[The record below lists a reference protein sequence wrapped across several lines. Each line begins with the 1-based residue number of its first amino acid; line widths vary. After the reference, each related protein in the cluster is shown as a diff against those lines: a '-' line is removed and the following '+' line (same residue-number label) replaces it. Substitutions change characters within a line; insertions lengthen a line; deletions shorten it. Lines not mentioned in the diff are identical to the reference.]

1 MGVRLFLSPH
11 LDDAIL
17 SCGGVMHRLSGQ
29 GERVIIVTVM
39 AGEPRGIEVDSP
51 VLQAIRSQ
59 WNDGENVFAAR
70 RTEDAQAAQ
79 QVGAQIYHLAFTE
92 CAFRGTICGTG
103 EWIALYPQYDS
114 PFGEIDEADDARIG
128 LLQTRLPFE
137 AVTAIYAPLCVD
149 DHVDHRLVR
158 DWALVLTG
166 SQDAPAL
173 RFYEEF
179 PHSRSKAALQ
189 RVHNFYERQL
199 PALTM
204 EQAVIPL
211 SEDDVAAKL
220 RAMGCYRSHLNVLWN
235 DAAEME
241 RICRE
246 NMLTVG
252 NGVPAERYWRVVR

>member
-1 MGVRLFLSPH
+1 MAVRLFLSPH

-29 GERVIIVTVM
+29 GERVIVVTVM
-39 AGEPRGIEVDSP
+39 AGEPPGEQFDSP
-51 VLQAIRSQ
+51 VLRSIRSP
-59 WNDGENVFAAR
+59 WKDSENVFTTR
-70 RTEDAQAAQ
+70 RSEDAQAAQ
-79 QVGAQIYHLAFTE
+79 QLGAQVYHLAFTE
-92 CAFRGTICGTG
+92 CAFRGAICGTG
-103 EWIALYPQYDS
+103 ERVALYPQYDS
-114 PFGEIDEADDARIG
+114 PFLEINEADDARVS
-128 LLQTRLPFE
+128 LLNMRLPFE
-137 AVTAIYAPLCVD
+137 DVTAIYAPLCVD

-189 RVHNFYERQL
+189 RAHNFYQRQL

-211 SEDDVAAKL
+211 DEGDVEAKL
-220 RAMGCYRSHLNVLWN
+220 QAMRCYRSHLNVLWN
-235 DAAEME
+235 DVAELD
-241 RICRE
+241 RISRE
-246 NMLTVG
+246 YMLAVG
-252 NGVPAERYWRVVR
+252 GGTPAERYWRVV